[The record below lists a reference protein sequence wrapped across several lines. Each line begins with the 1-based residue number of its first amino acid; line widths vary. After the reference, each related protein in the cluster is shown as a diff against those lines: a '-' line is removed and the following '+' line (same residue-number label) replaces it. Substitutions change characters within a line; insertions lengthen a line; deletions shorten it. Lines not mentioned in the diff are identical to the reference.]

1 MQLAFIGSNDLPG
14 LELDAAF
21 AANHGFAGLEFNWWG
36 NFKDVTE
43 EHIRAMRAVLDR
55 HGVGCCSLGLWG
67 WNHTS
72 PDAAERAA
80 AHEMLDRAIAF
91 GEILGAYCLIAGGGQ
106 VEGGIAANAAAF
118 AEVFPPF
125 LDRMARAGMKSAFYA
140 VHGNSFFTTLA
151 AYEAVWETLPQ
162 VGIKYDPANWDHAGQ
177 DYLEVVHRHG
187 DKVAHVHIK
196 EHLNLGDELASQPA
210 AGMGDI
216 AFGKVMAFLYEHD
229 YRGYLCFEP
238 HGALWG
244 REPLRQKMLLLTK
257 KHLDQFLV

>member
-36 NFKDVTE
+36 NFADVTE
-43 EHIRAMRAVLDR
+43 EHIRGMKAILDR

-72 PDAAERAA
+72 QDAAERAA
-80 AHEMLDRAIAF
+80 AHAQLNRAIAF
-91 GEILGAYCLIAGGGQ
+91 GEILGAYCLITGGGQ
-106 VEGGIAANAAAF
+106 IEGDLTANAAEF
-118 AEVFPPF
+118 KQVFPPF
-125 LDRMARAGMKSAFYA
+125 LDRMAAAGMKSSFYA
-140 VHGNSFFTTLA
+140 VHGNSFFTTLT
-151 AYEAVWETLPQ
+151 AYEAVWDTLPQ

-177 DYLEVVHRHG
+177 DYLEVVRRHG
-187 DKVAHVHIK
+187 DKVSHVHIK
-196 EHLNLGDELASQPA
+196 EHLTHNGELASQPA

-229 YRGYLCFEP
+229 YTGYLCFEP

-244 REPLRQKMLLLTK
+244 TEPLRQKMLLLTK